1 MLIEDKTISK
11 QTVVDTETGEVS
23 ERLTENVNLH
33 SVKKVKN
40 YSDFIMVYL
49 EDLSSI
55 LKIENGTQIQLLS
68 IIWKESTINNPE
80 TNQGNVIAI
89 LKDDKER
96 WSKQLKCSLRTIDN
110 ALSALV
116 QKDLILRSGRGKYK
130 LNPKCYF
137 KGANTDRLKILNCKI
152 EYKIG
157 ENDLFDDR
165 PTVS

>member
-23 ERLTENVNLH
+23 EQLTENVNLH

-68 IIWKESTINNPE
+68 II
-80 TNQGNVIAI
+80 
-89 LKDDKER
+89 
-96 WSKQLKCSLRTIDN
+96 
-110 ALSALV
+110 
-116 QKDLILRSGRGKYK
+116 
-130 LNPKCYF
+130 
-137 KGANTDRLKILNCKI
+137 
-152 EYKIG
+152 
-157 ENDLFDDR
+157 
-165 PTVS
+165 